1 LSTSYVSFRR
11 VVRNSL
17 GPAAIDVVQWLA
29 CRRDWKGAQR
39 IGWRLGEWA
48 YQYHARYR
56 NVAIGNLR
64 LAFGDELSDARV
76 RELARESLHHV
87 TTLFVEALRLASMSA
102 EECREISTIQGEHHL
117 QEALARGRGVV
128 TFSGHLGN
136 WEIGAVRLIH
146 EHYNLLP
153 LSRPPS
159 TRRLAAKFKEI
170 RDKLNFPIIPVSE
183 GLRGIFRA
191 LKSNCI
197 VPVMPDRFAKGQG
210 VTVPFFGQPTHV
222 WQTPALLHSRTG
234 CAVLPCHSL
243 RRPDGTFL
251 IEIDPPV
258 PMQESDD
265 READIVENTARLMAL
280 LEQKIRAVPEQ
291 YAWHYHLWRPE
302 QPGGLPVTPTT
313 QPQSPPAV

>member
-1 LSTSYVSFRR
+1 MSTSYVSFRR

-146 EHYNLLP
+146 EHYDLLP

-159 TRRLAAKFKEI
+159 TRRLAAKFKAI
-170 RDKLNFPIIPVSE
+170 RDQLNFPIIPVSE
-183 GLRGIFRA
+183 GMRGIFRA

-197 VPVMPDRFAKGQG
+197 VPVMSDRFAKGQG
-210 VTVPFFGQPTHV
+210 VTVPFFGHPTHV
-222 WQTPALLHSRTG
+222 WQTPAVLYSRTG
-234 CAVLPCHSL
+234 CAILPSHSI

-258 PMQESDD
+258 PMEESED
-265 READIVENTARLMAL
+265 READILA
-280 LEQKIRAVPEQ
+280 
-291 YAWHYHLWRPE
+291 
-302 QPGGLPVTPTT
+302 
-313 QPQSPPAV
+313 